1 MDGRG
6 ALTQDAAYQKLKEY
20 HDKNGDSINIAKLFA
35 EDSDR
40 FEKFRYVIALY
51 HLDRGRLRFACV
63 YEKIPI

>member
-35 EDSDR
+35 EDSGR
-40 FEKFRYVIALY
+40 FEKFR
-51 HLDRGRLRFACV
+51 
-63 YEKIPI
+63 